1 VCREDLNEIYK
12 KLESKMHDITA
23 LLTSLHNGFDF
34 TCGYFNGHYHK
45 DANGK
50 YVMDYFPIPV
60 ITVNGLCDI
69 EIDLEKISISTKL
82 EREEAL
88 KYEYEKLS
96 EYVFEAYGVEGYLDD
111 FYVEGNTYAE
121 LVKNIENSKEKE
133 IGFSFMFSGDVGVE
147 EVYKAVK
154 FLRKEG
160 FFY

>member
-12 KLESKMHDITA
+12 KLESKMHDITV

>member
-1 VCREDLNEIYK
+1 MCREDLNEIYK

-69 EIDLEKISISTKL
+69 EIDFEKISISTKL

-121 LVKNIENSKEKE
+121 LVKNIENSAEKE
-133 IGFSFMFSGDVGVE
+133 IGFSFMFSGDVAAE
-147 EVYKAVK
+147 EICKAVK

>member
-1 VCREDLNEIYK
+1 MCREDLNEIYK

-69 EIDLEKISISTKL
+69 EIDLEKISISTKVK
-82 EREEAL
+82 RETAL

-121 LVKNIENSKEKE
+121 LVNNIENSKEKE

-154 FLRKEG
+154 FLRREG
-160 FFY
+160 FVY

>member
-1 VCREDLNEIYK
+1 MCREDLNEIYK

-96 EYVFEAYGVEGYLDD
+96 EYVFEAYGAEGYLDD